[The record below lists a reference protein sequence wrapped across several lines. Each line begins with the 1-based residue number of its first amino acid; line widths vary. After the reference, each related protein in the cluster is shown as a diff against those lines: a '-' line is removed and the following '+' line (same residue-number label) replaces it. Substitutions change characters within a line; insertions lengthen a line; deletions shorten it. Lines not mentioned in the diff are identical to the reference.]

1 MLTKITL
8 AMLIIPI
15 LYPMAS
21 WASLERRQE
30 ALQLYQEGL
39 FQETGTGDLNM
50 AQQIFTNLIKDYKDY
65 RDIAAVALYHLG
77 LVHEK
82 LGNHP
87 TAKKYFQN
95 LIRHYSDQEKLV
107 QKAQS
112 KLKRYTAQQAEAEA
126 ECPSPS
132 RKTAPKKLQASPVR
146 EPISPQ
152 PKKPVPRRE
161 NGSPTAAGKAGLG
174 INYLGLHARYALKK
188 DLQLE
193 AKVRLRNLETHDFL
207 LGGRISY
214 CFNPKIPNFPLYLYA
229 GCEIDGTF
237 YNSGKTGYMTGGFIG
252 SEISVLK
259 NVGLGA
265 DIGYFYG
272 DFKHHSK
279 NSVDT
284 DIIFNGGIT
293 FYF

>member
-1 MLTKITL
+1 MLTKIML
-8 AMLIIPI
+8 AMLILPF
-15 LYPMAS
+15 LYPIAS

-82 LGNHP
+82 LGKYP
-87 TAKKYFQN
+87 AAKKYFQN
-95 LIRHYSDQEKLV
+95 LIRHYSDQKKLA

-112 KLKRYTAQQAEAEA
+112 KLKQYTAQQAKTA
-126 ECPSPS
+126 CPSPS
-132 RKTAPKKLQASPVR
+132 RKTAPQKILTPPVR
-146 EPISPQ
+146 EPLSPK
-152 PKKPVPRRE
+152 PKKPVPRRKT
-161 NGSPTAAGKAGLG
+161 GSPTARGKAGLG

-193 AKVRLRNLETHDFL
+193 AKIRLRNLETHDFL

-214 CFNPKIPNFPLYLYA
+214 CFNPKMHNFPLYLYA

-237 YNSGKTGYMTGGFIG
+237 YNSGKTGYITGGFIG
-252 SEISVLK
+252 SEILVLK

-272 DFKHHSK
+272 DFKHDLK